1 MIASVKAVPG
11 DHANFTRSLPFTMD
25 ELLGILGYKY
35 DLTTKWKSQDLRLA
49 FAMGAGVVAA
59 FLQKLAVR
67 AVARGIVKKTKVRC
81 GKGPETLGEAC
92 AN

>member
-11 DHANFTRSLPFTMD
+11 DHANFTRSLPFTTD

-35 DLTTKWKSQDLRLA
+35 DLTTKWKAQDLRFA

-67 AVARGIVKKTKVRC
+67 AIARGIVEKTKVRS